1 MWRKQEESPKAPSPS
16 SPEVKPTPKVE
27 SAQVAA
33 PYVAAP
39 SSPAAPLPITASSPA
54 GHLTSTLVIKGEIS
68 GREDLYIDGEVQ
80 GKIRLEEGR
89 LTIGPNGR
97 VSADVDARE
106 IVVRGEVKGNLHARD
121 RVQIGQTGRATGD
134 VVTRRISIDEGAE
147 LRGRVEITKAEEP
160 KPVAAKVNGAAQVA
174 QPVAVAVQ
182 AKETPANA

>member
-33 PYVAAP
+33 PHVAP
-39 SSPAAPLPITASSPA
+39 SVPAAPPPMVASAPA
-54 GHLTSTLVIKGEIS
+54 GHLTSTLVIKGEIT

-174 QPVAVAVQ
+174 QPAALAVP
-182 AKETPANA
+182 AKETPASV